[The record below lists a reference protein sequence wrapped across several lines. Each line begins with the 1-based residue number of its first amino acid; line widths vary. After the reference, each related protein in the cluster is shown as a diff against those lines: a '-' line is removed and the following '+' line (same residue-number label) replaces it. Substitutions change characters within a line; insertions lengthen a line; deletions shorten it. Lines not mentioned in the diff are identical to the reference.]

1 MPSDFDKVKRA
12 LQTIIDGLQS
22 QTTMNKLA
30 LAQTRK
36 IKDRTR
42 RGYDL
47 FGKVFKPYN
56 EDYAKRKFK
65 QTGIP
70 TNVVNLTFDDI
81 SGMMQQIDHVVA
93 ADFSNAEILILDPR
107 KRKIASYHNEL
118 GAGRSRVIRTFW
130 GINEQDEDD
139 LLQLLGKD
147 LELLLQKLTD

>member
-1 MPSDFDKVKRA
+1 MSDFAKIKTA

-22 QTTMNKLA
+22 QATMNKLA

-42 RGYDL
+42 KGVDL
-47 FGKVFKPYN
+47 ERKPFKPYN
-56 EDYAKRKFK
+56 EDYARRKFK

-81 SGMMQQIDHVVA
+81 SGMMTQIDHVIA
-93 ADFSNAEILILDPR
+93 NDFSSAELLILDPE
-107 KRKIASYHNEL
+107 KRKIAGYHNEL

-130 GINEQDEDD
+130 GISKEDEDD
-139 LLQLLGKD
+139 LLNLLGKD